1 MHRLKILV
9 TGGTGLYLNSLI
21 YDMDFAKSNS
31 NSKLREEL
39 ELELK
44 EKGYDVPDGIL
55 TVDEAFSAV
64 SSLLKKEGKIW

>member
-1 MHRLKILV
+1 MIKNKYIKDIDDRGKKVLV

-44 EKGYDVPDGIL
+44 ENGI
-55 TVDEAFSAV
+55 DYMHE
-64 SSLLKKEGKIW
+64 K